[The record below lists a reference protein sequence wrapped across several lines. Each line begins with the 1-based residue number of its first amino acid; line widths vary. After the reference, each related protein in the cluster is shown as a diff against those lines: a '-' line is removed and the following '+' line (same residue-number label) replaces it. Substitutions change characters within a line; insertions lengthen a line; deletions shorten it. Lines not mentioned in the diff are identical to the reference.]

1 LKNKYS
7 DLIEQ
12 TFEFPTE
19 EFATN
24 SNGELLLRNISLM
37 DLVKKH
43 GTPVQF
49 SFLPKI
55 SENIQQAK
63 QWFED
68 AFLDQGYQGNYHYCY
83 CTKSSHF
90 KYIIQECLKNDV
102 HIETSSAY
110 DLAII
115 KRLAKNQEIKKDR
128 FIICNGFKTDQ
139 YIDNIIELIELGF
152 ENLYVVIDNTKEFDL
167 IKSRTNKKI
176 KLGIRIASEE

>member
-1 LKNKYS
+1 MKNKYS

-63 QWFED
+63 KWFED
-68 AFLDQGYQGNYHYCY
+68 AFLDHGYQCNYHYCY

-102 HIETSSAY
+102 HIETS
-110 DLAII
+110 
-115 KRLAKNQEIKKDR
+115 
-128 FIICNGFKTDQ
+128 
-139 YIDNIIELIELGF
+139 
-152 ENLYVVIDNTKEFDL
+152 
-167 IKSRTNKKI
+167 
-176 KLGIRIASEE
+176 